1 MVVLVMAH
9 SWVLGRRV
17 LSQGLPITADSER
30 RLGGRN
36 DTCQQRRRPK
46 DGGVKRKKYSVKCA
60 QRVAESFVVLRGRAR
75 EAGKINASF
84 IYFQIRP

>member
-1 MVVLVMAH
+1 MM
-9 SWVLGRRV
+9 SGINITDLGY
-17 LSQGLPITADSER
+17 P
-30 RLGGRN
+30 
-36 DTCQQRRRPK
+36 
-46 DGGVKRKKYSVKCA
+46 VKRKKYSVVKCT